1 MLRCIVSNSV
11 VYASIRHPSTEGCRI
26 FTYRGKIP
34 NINLEV
40 SRMEKKPKISKVNLL
55 GIADG
60 YYDKMFKSVEKVL
73 VFISL
78 L

>member
-1 MLRCIVSNSV
+1 
-11 VYASIRHPSTEGCRI
+11 
-26 FTYRGKIP
+26 
-34 NINLEV
+34 
-40 SRMEKKPKISKVNLL
+40 MEKKPKISKVNLL

-73 VFISL
+73 VFVSL